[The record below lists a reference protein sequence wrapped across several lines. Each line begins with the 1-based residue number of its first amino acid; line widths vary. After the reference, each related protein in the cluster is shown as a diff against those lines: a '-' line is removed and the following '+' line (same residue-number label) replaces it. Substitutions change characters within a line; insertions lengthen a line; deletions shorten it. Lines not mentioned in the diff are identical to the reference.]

1 MLSGYLLIDWL
12 MPGLALCALGQLLLN
27 IGLRFLQEHGITDR
41 SYKGETIPT
50 AGGLLI
56 WLLLLVYFVM
66 DRITGAQRLDAIWM
80 LALTVVCFAGFLD
93 DVKGDKRTKGIR
105 SHWMAWK
112 QNRRITTGFIKAA
125 AAGTA
130 GLMLLRPSQ
139 DSLWTLLWQLLL
151 VLLATN
157 AVNLFDARPG
167 RAVKMF
173 FFSMGTLGWSG
184 LFLAGYALTENG
196 VRMWNALVPVLVGAL
211 LLAPCDLKGRV
222 MLGDTG
228 ANMLGF
234 TLGFVIVKLTP
245 EVFQAGA
252 LTLLIALHAL
262 TWRRSLSA
270 MIEANRLLRWLDN
283 AGRRRA

>member
-1 MLSGYLLIDWL
+1 MLTDVFMDWL
-12 MPGLALCALGQLLLN
+12 MPGMVLLAAGRLLLPG
-27 IGLRFLQEHGITDR
+27 GLRFLQEHGITDR
-41 SYKGETIPT
+41 SYNGETIPT

-66 DRITGAQRLDAIWM
+66 DRITGAQQIEAIWM
-80 LALTVVCFAGFLD
+80 LALTVVCFAGFMD

-112 QNRRITTGFIKAA
+112 QKRSITTGLIKAA

-130 GLMLLRPSQ
+130 GLTLLLPSQ
-139 DSLWTLLWQLLL
+139 GNLWALPWQLLL

-167 RAVKMF
+167 RAVKIF
-173 FFSMGTLGWSG
+173 FISMGTVGWCT
-184 LFLAGYALTENG
+184 FILAAYAVTENG
-196 VRMWNALVPVLVGAL
+196 MRLWHGLVPVLVGVL
-211 LLAPCDLKGRV
+211 LLAPYDLKGRV

-234 TLGFVIVKLTP
+234 TLGIVIVKLTS

-252 LTLLIALHAL
+252 LTVLIALHAL

-270 MIEANRLLRWLDN
+270 MIEANRLLRWLDD